1 MRTPTTD
8 ERSLWHGTVLF
19 AASFSPGRLGYKAL
33 APYHLPGH
41 WGSAGFNSAG
51 VGMSSTET
59 IFSSDA
65 ALKADPL
72 VGNGL
77 AENSIFNVVLPYI
90 HSAREGVERLGAMI
104 REISFAEGYGISFID
119 SGEQWYL

>member
-1 MRTPTTD
+1 MISARSEDLNAMLAKCFEIYEDTD
-8 ERSLWHGTVLF
+8 NGPAEFVARDSAFRCQLP
-19 AASFSPGRLGYKAL
+19 PGRLGYKAL

-77 AENSIFNVVLPYI
+77 AENSIFNVV
-90 HSAREGVERLGAMI
+90 
-104 REISFAEGYGISFID
+104 
-119 SGEQWYL
+119 